1 MTRLSAPSFDR
12 PETTLVWQDYISRVE
27 TLTRPLTNPQRR
39 DILLELHAHLLESM
53 LNKPGDETTRLRQAQ
68 DSLGNPEE
76 FIPGWVETRLE
87 QSADPGLVL
96 HSRWQ
101 LLRLN
106 AARGFRGLM
115 KSILHGFGH
124 MLVFFSYL
132 LAILKPFYPDNVGL
146 FTSPRGWPFIV
157 FVDAG
162 GFKEHFGW
170 WFVPAAIIFGT
181 ALLWLLNYHQS
192 NRR

>member
-1 MTRLSAPSFDR
+1 
-12 PETTLVWQDYISRVE
+12 
-27 TLTRPLTNPQRR
+27 
-39 DILLELHAHLLESM
+39 
-53 LNKPGDETTRLRQAQ
+53 
-68 DSLGNPEE
+68 
-76 FIPGWVETRLE
+76 
-87 QSADPGLVL
+87 VL

-146 FTSPRGWPFIV
+146 FTSPGGWPFIG

-162 GFKEHFGW
+162 GFEEHLGW